1 MCPRC
6 HLSLQPVYFTYKQL
20 TFQLHMPEGDTH
32 ECSLAYNQSIGD
44 LQKAGV
50 RYGLSCASTQTL
62 CKEDTNLFV
71 MELDGEAIMEEESTP
86 LLQDAFSGH
95 EQRVDRV

>member
-1 MCPRC
+1 MSTLPS
-6 HLSLQPVYFTYKQL
+6 LSLQPVYFTYKQL

-44 LQKAGV
+44 LQKVVSV
-50 RYGLSCASTQTL
+50 RLVVCFDADALQGGLES
-62 CKEDTNLFV
+62 V
-71 MELDGEAIMEEESTP
+71 RDGGEHSAV
-86 LLQDAFSGH
+86 QDAFSGR

>member
-1 MCPRC
+1 MSTLPS
-6 HLSLQPVYFTYKQL
+6 LSLQPVYFTYKQL

-44 LQKAGV
+44 LQKVVSVRLVVCFDADALQGGLESVRDGAG
-50 RYGLSCASTQTL
+50 RRG
-62 CKEDTNLFV
+62 DHGG
-71 MELDGEAIMEEESTP
+71 GEHSAV
-86 LLQDAFSGH
+86 QDAFSGR